1 MSNFAIYGTSARY
14 PDIASSKPFKYK
26 TISVSSNPIV
36 DLTTLK
42 NALNITTDVDDDLLI
57 LYLTSA
63 TIYAENFT
71 RRELREKQF
80 LTFRDYF
87 DYSNQYYSPFTSYR
101 NDNFLLTK
109 TDIDTLDTFQYLID
123 GVFTDVDSSL
133 YYLVDDGDYKRIV
146 LKNNSQYP
154 TNKDNQLQ
162 SIKLEFTCNPST
174 VDNSDIINAIM
185 MIVAD
190 LYANRGDCNCDMNSF
205 SKSYVSG
212 AARGILLQ
220 NRIELL

>member
-1 MSNFAIYGTSARY
+1 MGNFAIYGTSARY
-14 PDIASSKPFKYK
+14 PDIASSKPFKYSS
-26 TISVSSNPIV
+26 ISVSSTPIV

-42 NALNITTDVDDDLLI
+42 NALNISTDVDDDLLS

-71 RRELREKQF
+71 RKELREKQF

-87 DYSNQYYSPFTSYR
+87 DYSNQYYSPFTNYR

-109 TDIDTLDTFQYLID
+109 TDIESLDTFQYLVDNI
-123 GVFTDVDSSL
+123 FTDVDSSL
-133 YYLVDDGDYKRIV
+133 YYLIDEGDYKRIV
-146 LKNNSQYP
+146 LKNNCQYP
-154 TNKDNQLQ
+154 TNKDKQLQ
-162 SIKLEFTCNPST
+162 SIKLEFTCNPSNI
-174 VDNSDIINAIM
+174 NSDIITAVM

-190 LYANRGDCNCDMNSF
+190 LYANRGDCSCDMDSF